1 MATYGY
7 IYDTPWFKE
16 WIGSNPFDHV
26 LKPLMKA
33 SNQTNLWIHLY
44 VKQKGFC
51 GVSILLLSPSVRPA
65 RIVVYGSTHSD
76 RFDKVVVIFKGTYWS
91 ISFHDFHMQN

>member
-33 SNQTNLWIHLY
+33 SNQTNLWSIY
-44 VKQKGFC
+44 MWNKKAFVEWVFC
-51 GVSILLLSPSVRPA
+51 FCLPVLDLPG
-65 RIVVYGSTHSD
+65 
-76 RFDKVVVIFKGTYWS
+76 
-91 ISFHDFHMQN
+91 